1 MVTKDDLRK
10 AFAKDYAKHYSAPI
24 LKEEGFQRF
33 ECKECGKGYWALEE
47 KANCGDSAHEDYSFF
62 RKKPRD
68 ESYASMWK
76 KFASFFEKN
85 GHEVVPRYPV
95 ISRWRDDL
103 NFTIASIVDFQRWEN
118 GRIAFEYPANPLVV
132 PQICLRFPD
141 IANIGVTG
149 RHLSGFMMAG
159 QHSFGK
165 EGYWREDCIQ
175 YNYEF
180 LTNVL
185 GVKKEELTYAEDVW
199 SMPDYSAFGPCI
211 ESFSCGSE
219 LVNSVFM
226 QYYWDG
232 KQKELPLRVIDV
244 GWGFERLLWYYR
256 GDSTIYDST
265 FPRHVS
271 FMKKQAGLNDSKLLE
286 KYARISSRL
295 DVEAVRDFREEK
307 KKIAS
312 LLNIDLKEL
321 ESEIA
326 PMQGVWAIADHTRSL
341 LFALADGGL
350 PSNSAGGY
358 NLRVLLRRALGF
370 ANEYSFDFDFEKL
383 FEMHAHDL
391 REVYPELAGALPS
404 VNEIFQVEKRKY
416 AQSLVKARGMTK
428 QILAKSSNLT
438 ADKMATLYESH
449 GVTPELIERVAK
461 EQGKEVNIPTD
472 YYSKVTSKHVMQ
484 EKKHEAKPVFEN
496 ALKTKRAYYEH
507 PLKFKGKAKVV
518 AAKNGLVALDSTLFY
533 PEGGGQCA
541 DHGFINKKQV
551 TDVQI
556 SHGVIVHSV
565 KGEFKKGETIELEV
579 DEERRDAITSHHTA
593 THVLNACARSV
604 LGNHVWQCGSR
615 KDSNEAHLDVTHYEK
630 PSWKQV
636 NEIEALANKFIREG
650 HSVKLKEMDRSAAE
664 KEYSYRIY
672 QGGGAIGKRIRI
684 IDVDG
689 IDVEACGGL
698 HKSNTS
704 EIGCFKIIGVEQVQ
718 DGVTR
723 FRYKAGPAA
732 VEFIQNEEAL
742 IRDACIELKVP
753 KTDLVKGI
761 NKLFN
766 DWKERGKQLEK
777 LQKKAAAGLCAELCG
792 EAKSALIEKELPLG
806 ARLLEKVALEL
817 SEKGMDAILSNMDG
831 FIVATTAKNSKRD
844 AIELLKKS
852 GAKGGGTKNFARGK
866 KS

>member
-1 MVTKDDLRK
+1 MVTKDGLRK
-10 AFAKDYAKHYSAPI
+10 AFAKDYAKHYSTPVF
-24 LKEEGFQRF
+24 KEEGFQRF
-33 ECKECGKGYWALEE
+33 ECRECEKNYWALEE
-47 KANCGDSAHEDYSFF
+47 KANCGDSSHEDYSFF
-62 RKKPRD
+62 RKNPRD

-76 KFASFFEKN
+76 KFASFFKKN
-85 GHEVVPRYPV
+85 GHEIVPRYPV

-103 NFTIASIVDFQRWEN
+103 NFTIASIVDFQRWED

-165 EGYWREDCIQ
+165 EGYWRGDCLQ
-175 YNYEF
+175 YNYDF
-180 LTNVL
+180 LTSVL
-185 GVKKEELTYAEDVW
+185 GAKKEELTYAEDVW

-211 ESFSCGSE
+211 ESFSRGSE

-226 QYYWDG
+226 QYYWDR
-232 KQKELPLRVIDV
+232 KQKELPVRVIDV

-256 GDSTIYDST
+256 GDATIYDST
-265 FPRHVS
+265 FPRHIA
-271 FMKKQAGLNDSKLLE
+271 FMKKQAGLKDSTLLGE
-286 KYARISSRL
+286 YARISSRL

-307 KKIAS
+307 KKIAA
-312 LLNIDLKEL
+312 LLEIDLKEL

-370 ANEYSFDFDFEKL
+370 ANEYSFDFDFGKL
-383 FEMHAHDL
+383 FEMHARDL
-391 REVYPELAGALPS
+391 REVYPELSEALPS
-404 VNEIFQVEKRKY
+404 VNEIFQVEEKKY
-416 AQSLVKARGMTK
+416 AQSLEKARGMTK
-428 QILAKSSNLT
+428 QLLAKSSDLT
-438 ADKMATLYESH
+438 AEKMATLYESH
-449 GVTPELIERVAK
+449 GVTPELIERVAR
-461 EQGKEVNIPTD
+461 EAGKEVSIPTD
-472 YYSKVTSKHVMQ
+472 YYSKVTSQHVMQ
-484 EKKHEAKPVFEN
+484 EKKREAKPMFD
-496 ALKTKRAYYEH
+496 APKTKRAYYDT
-507 PLKFKGKAKVV
+507 PLKFEGKAKVV
-518 AAKNGLVALDSTLFY
+518 AVKKGFVALDSTLFY

-541 DHGFINKKQV
+541 DHGLIKGKPV
-551 TDVQI
+551 TDVQS

-565 KGEFKKGETIELEV
+565 EGKFKEGETVEFKV
-579 DEERRDAITSHHTA
+579 NAERRGAITRHHTA

-615 KDSNEAHLDVTHYEK
+615 KDAGEAHLDVTHYEK
-630 PSWKQV
+630 PSGVQV
-636 NEIEALANKFIREG
+636 NEIEALANKFIRGG
-650 HSVKLKEMDRSAAE
+650 HPVHVREMDRSAAE

-684 IDVDG
+684 LDIEG

-698 HKSNTS
+698 HCSNTS
-704 EIGCFKIIGVEQVQ
+704 EIGFLKIIGVEQVQ

-732 VEFIQNEEAL
+732 IEFIQGEEAL
-742 IRDACIELKVP
+742 VRGACAELKVP
-753 KTDLVKGI
+753 KADLVKAI

-777 LQKKAAAGLCAELCG
+777 LQEKAAAGLCSELCG
-792 EAKSALIEKELPLG
+792 EAKSELVEKELPLD
-806 ARLLEKVALEL
+806 AKLLEKIAIEL
-817 SEKGMDAILSNMDG
+817 AEKGVDAVLWNADG
-831 FIVATTAKNSKRD
+831 FIVATTAVNSKRD
-844 AIELLKKS
+844 AVELLKKS
-852 GAKGGGTKNFARGK
+852 NAKGGGRKEFARGK
-866 KS
+866 KA